1 LSCQEVINVLSIQ
14 MWMSLKD
21 VSTIP
26 IKMYPTGRDKDPI
39 RIWND
44 ILVGCL
50 ARGRGRRR

>member
-1 LSCQEVINVLSIQ
+1 MFSIQ
-14 MWMSLKD
+14 MWMSRKD
-21 VSTIP
+21 VPTIP
-26 IKMYPTGRDKDPI
+26 IKIYPTGGDKDPI